1 MDLFPYQ
8 QECVNEIDWFLG
20 RSLLAAEPGLGKT
33 LMSLS
38 WLMLH
43 PEALPAVVVCP
54 ASVKFVWEREAL
66 NFFRMKSRV
75 LEGMTPDDAMGKR
88 SPLLIVNYDI
98 LTAWLPWLRKHRPK
112 TIIIDECQ
120 YCANLR
126 VRRNRKNQKIQRTWS
141 VKKLCKGRPYVLAL
155 SGTPLMNKPIELFN
169 ILNILCPGVFNSRRE
184 YIEEYCDPTW
194 TPWGVKYTG
203 ATNTKQLHDLL
214 IDTCMVRR
222 RKVDVL
228 KDLPEKLRS
237 VVPVPLSDPSEY
249 RRASDDFLSWL
260 RVQDPRRAKSASRAE
275 ALTKVGY
282 MLRLAARLK
291 MDAVADWIN
300 VFLRGSDEK
309 LVVFAVHKDV
319 IAELLERIKA
329 KTVVIDGSVTGRARE
344 RLVDQFQNDGKTR
357 VMIGNIQAAG
367 TGITLTAASTV
378 LLIELTGR
386 PGDLVQAEDRCH
398 RIGTRSTVWCHYM
411 VAKGTIEERMCEIVQ
426 RKQRVLSS
434 VLDGG
439 PNDNDLDV
447 YDELLEEL
455 RREYGGRI
463 RP

>member
-1 MDLFPYQ
+1 MKLFPYQ

-20 RSLLAAEPGLGKT
+20 RALLTAEPGLGKT

-43 PEALPAVVVCP
+43 PEAWPAVVTCP

-66 NFFRMKSRV
+66 NFFGVKSRV
-75 LEGMTPDDAMGKR
+75 LEGMTPDDAMGKCP
-88 SPLLIVNYDI
+88 PLLIVNYDI
-98 LTAWLPWLRKHRPK
+98 LTVWLPWLRKHRPR
-112 TIIIDECQ
+112 TIIMDECQ
-120 YCANLR
+120 LISNPRA
-126 VRRNRKNQKIQRTWS
+126 QRS
-141 VKKLCKGRPYVLAL
+141 RAARKLCKRRPYVLAL

-169 ILNILCPGVFNSRRE
+169 ILNILCPAVFNSRRE
-184 YIEEYCDPTW
+184 YIDEYCDPTW

-237 VVPVPLSDPSEY
+237 VVPVSLSDPSEY

-260 RVQDPRRAKSASRAE
+260 RMQDPRKAKSASRAE

-291 MDAVADWIN
+291 MNAVADWIN
-300 VFLRGSDEK
+300 DFLRGSDEK

-329 KTVVIDGSVTGRARE
+329 KAVVINGSVTGRARD
-344 RLVDQFQNDGKTR
+344 RLVDQFQTDDRTR
-357 VMIGNIQAAG
+357 VLLGNIEAAG
-367 TGITLTAASTV
+367 VGLTLTAASTV

-398 RIGTRSTVWCHYM
+398 RIGTRSTVWCHYL

-439 PNDNDLDV
+439 PNDDDLDV